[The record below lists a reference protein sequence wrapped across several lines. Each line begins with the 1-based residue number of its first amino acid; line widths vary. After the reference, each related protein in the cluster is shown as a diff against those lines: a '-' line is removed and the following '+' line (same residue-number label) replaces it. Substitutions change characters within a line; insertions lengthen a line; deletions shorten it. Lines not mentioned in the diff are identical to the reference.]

1 MRDGRERVTAAAL
14 RGAVSVGVLA
24 VVYQRLVRRRIL
36 NWGATP
42 SEAAAPLPGDE
53 LLTEADGIS
62 TRAID
67 ISAPAR
73 DVWPWLAQMG
83 PDPRGGAYTYDWI
96 ENLLGLH
103 MHSSDRVLPE
113 FQDPQVGETIR
124 FGANE
129 MRLERVEPERVLAWR
144 SQDGNWVWTFVVSET
159 VRRTA
164 GEPQPVPAP
173 EHRRSCRDAGDGA
186 RVAGD
191 GAQDAA
197 RDQAPRR
204 AAGGRPASG
213 SAGKSRSAAAGCY
226 RCRVKRADVS
236 LPGVSKR
243 SPTSPMLDAVAAAP
257 ALPGSA
263 AGAVDVSAVDPQERI
278 EALLTHLGT
287 GAEGLSSREAD
298 RRLTQFGANEISRT
312 AQSSWIGE
320 LVRQFVHP
328 LALLL
333 WVAAALSAASGSMT
347 LAIAIVAVIV
357 LNAGLAYAQEMQA
370 ERATEALRELLPP
383 QARVRRDGITLE
395 IAAAALVPGDIVLLA
410 EGDRLSADARL
421 TDGSV
426 ELDMAALTGE
436 SQPVVR
442 SAAAVRRAATALEAE
457 DVVFAGTLCTGGEA
471 QAVVYATAMG
481 TQLGRIAA
489 LSQRVEPEIS
499 PLQRQVNRVAWLIA
513 AIAIAAGAVFF
524 VAGLTLASLSL
535 AAAVTF
541 AIGLLVANV
550 PEGLLPTIT
559 LSLAGGVRRMAA
571 RRALVKRLTAVETL
585 GSTDVICTDK
595 TGTLTEGSMS
605 VRLWWSA
612 GTELPVTAH
621 ADTVMP
627 VGFESLLR
635 TAVRCNNARLERDGD
650 RWVRGGDPSESALL
664 LGAQQLGFDVSA
676 AQRERDSRRRRV
688 FHFDSHLKRMT
699 TLDEEAGE
707 DLWYHA
713 KGAPL
718 ELLERCTAI
727 RGTDGDHPL
736 TDGDRAQVGATFER
750 YAGQGLRV
758 LGFAERHVA
767 HVEEGEREL
776 VESHL
781 TFIGLAALADPPRAE
796 VADAVA
802 RCRRA
807 GIRIIVVTGDHG
819 LTATAIAR
827 EVGIV
832 TGEPT
837 VISGADLDAMAQ
849 DDLDILLRDSRE
861 LVVSRSN
868 PETKLHI
875 VDALRAEGHTVAMTG
890 DGVNDAPALRR
901 ADIGIA
907 MGASG
912 TDVAREA
919 ATMVLTDDNFASI
932 VAAVEEGRVVYD
944 NIRKFIT
951 YIFVHAIPEMVP
963 FVLFALSGGAIP
975 LPLTAILV
983 LAIDLGTD
991 TVPALAL
998 GREPAEP
1005 GTMDRAPRPREAGI
1019 ISRAM
1024 LSRAWLRLGV
1034 LEALLVMGGYLRGAA
1049 HRGLVAG

>member
-1 MRDGRERVTAAAL
+1 MPPAL
-14 RGAVSVGVLA
+14 
-24 VVYQRLVRRRIL
+24 
-36 NWGATP
+36 
-42 SEAAAPLPGDE
+42 APRSPPP
-53 LLTEADGIS
+53 EAD
-62 TRAID
+62 
-67 ISAPAR
+67 
-73 DVWPWLAQMG
+73 
-83 PDPRGGAYTYDWI
+83 
-96 ENLLGLH
+96 
-103 MHSSDRVLPE
+103 
-113 FQDPQVGETIR
+113 
-124 FGANE
+124 
-129 MRLERVEPERVLAWR
+129 
-144 SQDGNWVWTFVVSET
+144 
-159 VRRTA
+159 
-164 GEPQPVPAP
+164 
-173 EHRRSCRDAGDGA
+173 
-186 RVAGD
+186 VA
-191 GAQDAA
+191 
-197 RDQAPRR
+197 
-204 AAGGRPASG
+204 
-213 SAGKSRSAAAGCY
+213 
-226 RCRVKRADVS
+226 
-236 LPGVSKR
+236 PGV
-243 SPTSPMLDAVAAAP
+243 D
-257 ALPGSA
+257 GSE
-263 AGAVDVSAVDPQERI
+263 VDPQERI
-278 EALLTHLGT
+278 ESLLAHLGT
-287 GAEGLSSREAD
+287 RSNGLASREAE
-298 RRLTQFGANEISRT
+298 RRLTQFGRNEISRT
-312 AQSSWIGE
+312 VQRSWVRE

-333 WVAAALSAASGSMT
+333 WVAAALSAASGNGT
-347 LAIAIVAVIV
+347 LAIAITAVIL
-357 LNAGLAYAQEMQA
+357 LNAALAYAQELQA
-370 ERATEALRELLPP
+370 ERATEALQELLPP
-383 QARVRRDGITLE
+383 QARVRRDAVEME
-395 IAAAALVPGDIVLLA
+395 IPAALLVPGDVVLLA
-410 EGDRLSADARL
+410 EGDRLSVDARL

-442 SAAAVRRAATALEAE
+442 SAAAARRAASVLEAE
-457 DVVFAGTLCTGGEA
+457 DLVFAGTLCTGGEA
-471 QAVVYATAMG
+471 QAVVYATAMA

-489 LSQRVEPEIS
+489 LSQRVKPEIS

-513 AIAIAAGAVFF
+513 AIAVAAGILFF
-524 VAGLTLASLSL
+524 LAGLTLAGLSL

-612 GTELPVTAH
+612 GDELPVAVQH
-621 ADTVMP
+621 DAAVP
-627 VGFESLLR
+627 ERFEPLLR
-635 TAVRCNNARLERDGD
+635 AAVRCNNARLERAGE

-664 LGAQQLGFDVSA
+664 LAAQQLGFDVNA
-676 AQRERDSRRRRV
+676 AESERDTRRKRV
-688 FHFDSHLKRMT
+688 FHFDPHLKRMT
-699 TLDEEAGE
+699 TLDEEPGGE
-707 DLWYHA
+707 LWYHA

-727 RGTDGDHPL
+727 RGKDGEHLL
-736 TDGDRAQVGATFER
+736 TDADRAQVRATFER
-750 YAGQGLRV
+750 YAAQGLRV
-758 LGFAERHVA
+758 LGFAQRRVA
-767 HVEEGEREL
+767 QAEDGEREL
-776 VESHL
+776 IESHL
-781 TFIGLAALADPPRAE
+781 TFVGLAALADPPRAE
-796 VADAVA
+796 VADAVV

-832 TGEPT
+832 TGEPI
-837 VISGADLDAMAQ
+837 VISGAELDAMAQ
-849 DDLDILLRDSRE
+849 DELDALLRDSRE
-861 LVVSRSN
+861 LIVARSN

-951 YIFVHAIPEMVP
+951 YIFVHAIPEVVP
-963 FVLFALSGGAIP
+963 FLLFALAGGSIP
-975 LPLTAILV
+975 LPLTALQV

-1005 GTMDRAPRPREAGI
+1005 GTMDRPPRPREAGI
-1019 ISRAM
+1019 ISRAL
-1024 LSRAWLRLGV
+1024 LSRAWLRLGLV
-1034 LEALLVMGGYLRGAA
+1034 EALLVIGGYFLVMLAAGWSPGDPTGSGTPLHHAYLQATTMTWAGIVACQMGAAFAVRTSHASLRQVGVFSNRHLLRGVAFAVGFAA
-1049 HRGLVAG
+1049 LIIYVPPVQSIFKTAALPERDVLILACFPLIVWGSDELWRWRQRTQARPVSE